1 MMMFL
6 IVYLNIIISHSILM
20 FSNFLKNG
28 LSSLESM
35 SIIPSMQNNPNNKN
49 QQIVVPPP
57 SVEKIVEHTLE
68 LLFVTLSQRIGEEI
82 SKEEMKELSC

>member
-1 MMMFL
+1 
-6 IVYLNIIISHSILM
+6 M
-20 FSNFLKNG
+20 FSNFLKSG

-35 SIIPSMQNNPNNKN
+35 SIIPSMQNNQNNKN
-49 QQIVVPPP
+49 QPIVVPPP

-68 LLFVTLSQRIGEEI
+68 LLFVTLSQKIGEEI